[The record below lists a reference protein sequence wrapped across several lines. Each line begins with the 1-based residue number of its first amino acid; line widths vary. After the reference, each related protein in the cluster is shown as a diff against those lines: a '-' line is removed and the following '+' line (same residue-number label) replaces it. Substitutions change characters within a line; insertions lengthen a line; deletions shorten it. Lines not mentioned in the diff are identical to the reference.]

1 MAAPQIRRLELT
13 RFRGIE
19 SLVWWPSPGVNL
31 ILGGGDVGKS
41 TLLEAIA
48 LLLYPT
54 NGFVLSDT
62 DYFKR
67 IVENELL
74 IEAVMSLPDGTG
86 IHDQS
91 WTAWPWEWDG
101 EQAALPNPEA
111 DVPVRDPVYRVR
123 VRGTSE
129 SDLAYEVIQPDGTV
143 VSFPTALRRRI
154 GLVRLTADDRSDRDL
169 RLIQGGALDRF
180 LDDRAFRA
188 RLGRHLAQGGL
199 QDQLVDDA
207 RSRLTALDAD
217 LTNRHLPHGLGLGF
231 VGGPGVS
238 INSLVGLTSDK
249 DGVALPMTS
258 WGAGTRRLAAL
269 AIAENLQDGA
279 PIVLIDEIERGLEPY
294 RQTAL
299 MRKLSERPSQTMV
312 TTHSGFAIAA
322 ATGATLWFMDAAGS
336 IGELPAEKVGALQQR
351 DPAALLSRLTVIVEG
366 ITEVG
371 FLEVLL
377 ERRVAPDW
385 GTLGLYIADGG
396 GNDRVLQ
403 LLEGLLSGGVRFAG
417 MADREAGDPAPE
429 RWARI
434 QRALGDRLLRWDEGN
449 LESNVLPLF
458 GVQRLQD
465 LITDPDNRRTGQR
478 RRSLIDRLGLTPDAD
493 LEQISVAAGD
503 GLMQVVVDAALGKV
517 PSNIVDDERR
527 KMFKGHS
534 SQWFKSHAG
543 GRELA
548 DKVFELDL
556 WPVLEP
562 RFTLFLAALRQAIHD

>member
-67 IVENELL
+67 RVENELL
-74 IEAVMSLPDGTG
+74 IEAVMSLPGGSG
-86 IHDQS
+86 IHDQA

-101 EQAALPNPEA
+101 KQAVLPNQEV
-111 DVPVRDPVYRVR
+111 DGPVRDAVYRVR

-129 SDLAYEVIQPDGTV
+129 SDLAYEVMQPDCTV

-169 RLIQGGALDRF
+169 RLIQGGALDRL
-180 LDDRAFRA
+180 LDDRALRA
-188 RLGRHLAQGGL
+188 RLSRHLAQDGL
-199 QDQLVDDA
+199 QDQLVDNA
-207 RSRLTALDAD
+207 RARLTALDVD

-279 PIVLIDEIERGLEPY
+279 PIILIDEIERGLEPY

-336 IGELPAEKVGALQQR
+336 IGELPAEKVGALQKS
-351 DPAALLSRLTVIVEG
+351 DPAALLSRLTVIAEG
-366 ITEVG
+366 VTEVG

-377 ERRVAPDW
+377 ERQVAPDW
-385 GTLGLYIADGG
+385 GALGLYIADGG

-403 LLEGLLSGGVRFAG
+403 LLEGLLSGGVRFAA

-429 RWARI
+429 RWARV
-434 QRALGDRLLRWDEGN
+434 QRALGDRLLRWDEGS

-458 GVQRLQD
+458 GVQRLQA

-478 RRSLIDRLGLTPDAD
+478 RRSLIDRLGLAPDAD

-548 DKVFELDL
+548 NKVFELDL
-556 WPVLEP
+556 WPGLEP
-562 RFTLFLAALRQAIHD
+562 RFTSFLAALRQAVHD

>member
-19 SLVWWPSPGVNL
+19 SLVWWPAPGVNL

-41 TLLEAIA
+41 TLLEAIT

-54 NGFVLSDT
+54 NGFVLNDT
-62 DYFKR
+62 DYFNR
-67 IVENELL
+67 LVESEWL
-74 IEAVMSLPDGTG
+74 IEAVMSLPDATG

-91 WTAWPWEWDG
+91 WAAWPWEWDG
-101 EQAALPNPEA
+101 EQAALPDPEA
-111 DVPVRDPVYRVR
+111 EEPIRDPVYRVR

-129 SDLAYEVIQPDGTV
+129 SDLVYEVVQPDGSV

-154 GLVRLTADDRSDRDL
+154 GVVRLAADDRSDRDL
-169 RLIQGGALDRF
+169 RLIQSGTLDRL
-180 LDDRAFRA
+180 LDDRALRA
-188 RLGRHLAQGGL
+188 RLGRHLARDGL

-207 RSRLTALDAD
+207 RARLTALDTD

-249 DGVALPMTS
+249 DGVTLPMTS

-269 AIAENLQDGA
+269 AIADNLQDGA
-279 PIVLIDEIERGLEPY
+279 PVTLIDEIERGLEPY
-294 RQTAL
+294 RQAAL
-299 MRKLSERPSQTMV
+299 MRTLCERPSQTMV
-312 TTHSGFAIAA
+312 TTHSGFVISAA
-322 ATGATLWFMDAAGS
+322 KAATLWHLDAVGG
-336 IGELPAEKVGALQQR
+336 IGELPTEKVGTLQQR

-377 ERRVAPDW
+377 ERRVSPDW
-385 GTLGLYIADGG
+385 GPYGLYIADGG

-417 MADREAGDPAPE
+417 MADREAGDPSPE
-429 RWARI
+429 RWARV
-434 QRALGDRLLRWDEGN
+434 QQALGDRLFRWDTGN

-458 GVQRLQD
+458 GAQPLQA

-478 RRSLIDRLGLTPDAD
+478 RRSLIDRLGLAPEAT

-503 GLMQVVVDAALGKV
+503 GLMRVVVDAALGNV
-517 PSNIVDDERR
+517 PPEIVDDERR
-527 KMFKGHS
+527 KMFKGHA

-548 DKVFELDL
+548 NKLFELDL
-556 WPVLEP
+556 WPKLEP
-562 RFTLFLAALRQAIHD
+562 RFTPLLAVLRQSIHD